1 MSLTHPDILFFRLM
15 VVAKVG
21 VGVEEEDGEGVD
33 MAIKVEIVKVVMGI
47 IKV

>member
-1 MSLTHPDILFFRLM
+1 M

-33 MAIKVEIVKVVMGI
+33 MAIKVEIIKVVMGI
-47 IKV
+47 IKEGMGIIRVDM